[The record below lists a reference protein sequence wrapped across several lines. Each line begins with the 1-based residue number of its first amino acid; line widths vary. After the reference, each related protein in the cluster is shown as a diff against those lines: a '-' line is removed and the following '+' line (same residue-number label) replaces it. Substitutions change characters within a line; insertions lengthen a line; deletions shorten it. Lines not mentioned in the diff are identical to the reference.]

1 MITPEIT
8 ASGKRPEVGPFAAVA
23 EDLLRQGRG
32 GEALAA
38 WLRTLELDP
47 GFAPGFHGAGVA
59 LELMGDELGALASF
73 RHAADI
79 GSGFA
84 QPRGAL
90 ALSALRERRPT
101 EARLFAE
108 AALACDANDPSAR
121 TVLGRLAL
129 DGQDPAA
136 ALAWLEPA
144 IRRGGATPSRQAASE
159 RLAADALDAL
169 GRKGEAFDLYAA
181 AAGRLRR
188 LHQRT
193 CGGPSPLSGLDL
205 CQALVQG
212 YGAAPETL
220 WRPAP
225 GSQGGGE
232 AGHVFVVGF
241 PRSGTTLLEQAL
253 AGHPDIVTLEERP
266 TLLPAIERYLDP
278 PTGLGALAELDE
290 AAAEDLRRDYWARV
304 RAFGVEPGGKVFV
317 DKQPF
322 YSLWLPLIVKLFP
335 DARLVIPRRD
345 PRDVVLSCFRRPFR
359 PTPVTWEF
367 LDLERG
373 ARVYDAAMRILDLT
387 RARSALPVFD
397 YRHEDLIED
406 FDGVASAL
414 CGFLGLGWHERLR
427 DFAATARSRPVS
439 TPSASQVVRGLN
451 RDGVGAWRPY
461 GDHMDAV
468 QPILEPWVQSLG
480 YAP

>member
-1 MITPEIT
+1 
-8 ASGKRPEVGPFAAVA
+8 
-23 EDLLRQGRG
+23 
-32 GEALAA
+32 
-38 WLRTLELDP
+38 
-47 GFAPGFHGAGVA
+47 VA
-59 LELMGDELGALASF
+59 LELMGDEPGALASF

-278 PTGLGALAELDE
+278 PTGLGALADLDE

-345 PRDVVLSCFRRPFR
+345 PRDVVLSCFRRRFGMNGPMYQLL
-359 PTPVTWEF
+359 T
-367 LDLERG
+367 LAGG
-373 ARVYDAAMRILDLT
+373 AAFYDAAMQIGER
-387 RARSALPVFD
+387 LPIFGLPHLIV
-397 YRHEDLIED
+397 RHESLVED
-406 FDGVASAL
+406 FDATVREV
-414 CGFLGLGWHERLR
+414 CGFLDMPFTEAMRG
-427 DFAATARSRPVS
+427 FAGRIQDRGVA
-439 TPSASQVVRGLN
+439 TPSGVQVSRGLTAE
-451 RDGVGAWRPY
+451 GIGAWRRYADQMAEVLP
-461 GDHMDAV
+461 V
-468 QPILEPWVQSLG
+468 LEPWARRFG
-480 YAP
+480 YPAA